1 MDILLF
7 IFAVLGLLYFFY
19 RRDMKKKRNDYSLSF
34 ESSESLA
41 QDPFHKENAKP
52 SENEIESLSGEEKY
66 SFYTT
71 IRDEITNIGTP
82 ALLWRGEMTG
92 WVLTVLESS
101 GRIGSVKFVDD
112 HLVGQ
117 AYLTPT
123 ILGGIVTDPRCPASM
138 NDSWPVLG
146 MGASGLLSQGGHGI
160 EIRIT
165 NMDTAKDFATFMGL
179 AAYYS

>member
-52 SENEIESLSGEEKY
+52 SEYEIESLSGEEKY

-82 ALLWRGEMTG
+82 A
-92 WVLTVLESS
+92 VL
-101 GRIGSVKFVDD
+101 
-112 HLVGQ
+112 
-117 AYLTPT
+117 
-123 ILGGIVTDPRCPASM
+123 
-138 NDSWPVLG
+138 
-146 MGASGLLSQGGHGI
+146 
-160 EIRIT
+160 
-165 NMDTAKDFATFMGL
+165 
-179 AAYYS
+179 

>member
-7 IFAVLGLLYFFY
+7 IFGVLGLVYFFY
-19 RRDMKKKRNDYSLSF
+19 RRDMKKKQTDFTSFVETSKSLVR
-34 ESSESLA
+34 
-41 QDPFHKENAKP
+41 DPFHKEKSKP
-52 SENEIESLSGEEKY
+52 SEYEIESLLGIENY
-66 SFYTT
+66 RLYTT
-71 IRDEITNIGTP
+71 IRDEIKNIGTP
-82 ALLWRGEMTG
+82 ALLWRGETTG

-117 AYLTPT
+117 AYLTT
-123 ILGGIVTDPRCPASM
+123 TVLGGIVTDPGCPASM
-138 NDSWPVLG
+138 KNAWPFVV
-146 MGASGLLSQGGHGI
+146 MGLSGVLSQEGHGI

-165 NMDTAKDFATFMGL
+165 NIDLAKDFSTFMGL